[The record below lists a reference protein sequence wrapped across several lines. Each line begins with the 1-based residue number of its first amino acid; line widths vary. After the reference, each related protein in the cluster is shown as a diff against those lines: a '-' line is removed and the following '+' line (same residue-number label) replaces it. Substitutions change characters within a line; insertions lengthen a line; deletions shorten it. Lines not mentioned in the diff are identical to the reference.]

1 MPFTNEAVVLISH
14 FDLRPGHQYAFQS
27 LWDAMAIGLESAK
40 PRTAAY
46 LGYMSG
52 SGADLTLVHVF
63 PDGAAMAAHVLAP
76 DDRWRAAYEHI
87 LPAGYEI
94 YGTAPPDVLEQLGN
108 AALAAAV
115 DLVVQPSALGG
126 FLRTTVP

>member
-1 MPFTNEAVVLISH
+1 MPFTNQPVVLIVH
-14 FDLRPGHQYAFQS
+14 YDVRPGHQLAFQS
-27 LWDAMAIGLESAK
+27 MWDAMVIGLEGAK

-46 LGYMSG
+46 LGYLSG
-52 SGADLTLVHVF
+52 SGADLTLIHVF
-63 PDGAAMAAHVLAP
+63 PDARAMAAHVLRP

-87 LPAGYEI
+87 IPAGYEI
-94 YGTAPPDVLEQLGN
+94 YGEAPAEVLEQFGN

-126 FLRTTVP
+126 FLRTTVS